1 MFIVAIEGGLGN
13 QMFQYAFFMALQEK
27 YEDVLMKLDLSLIR
41 SDMHNGYEL
50 QNVFGICQ
58 PLCSAKEVIK
68 YSEYCSGKIQMGK
81 VWTFIWAVR
90 RKLFGRKKSFFY
102 QTNST
107 KYDILWEELDKNK
120 NYYFKGVWANYKYF
134 SQYEEAIRKTFVFPQ
149 IVDEQN
155 LKWKKMIEQT
165 NSVSIHF
172 RGGDYYKENFTIMGQ
187 EYYTKA
193 IGLLKERFEERFEE
207 LSFFIFTND
216 LKNAKKNIGDI
227 DHCYYVDNNQGNN
240 SYIDMQL
247 MSLCKHNI
255 MANSTFSFWGAY
267 LNSNDDKVVIGPQS
281 TAGKCSEPYWF
292 EGVILL

>member
-13 QMFQYAFFMALQEK
+13 QMFQYAFFIALQEK
-27 YEDVLMKLDLSLIR
+27 YKDVLMKLDLSLIC

-50 QNVFGICQ
+50 QNIFGICQ

-68 YSEYCSGKIQMGK
+68 YSEYCSDKIHLGK
-81 VWTFIWAVR
+81 VWTLIWSVR
-90 RKLFGRKKSFFY
+90 RKLFGRKKCFVY
-102 QTNST
+102 QADVTEYNMLFEGLN
-107 KYDILWEELDKNK
+107 KDK

-134 SQYEEAIRKTFVFPQ
+134 SQYEELVRRTFVFPQ
-149 IVDEQN
+149 IKDEQN

-172 RGGDYYKENFTIMGQ
+172 RGGDYYKEHFTIMGQ

-193 IGLLKERFEERFEE
+193 ITLLKERFDI
-207 LSFFIFTND
+207 LSFFIFTDD
-216 LKNAKKNIGDI
+216 LENAKKNIGDI
-227 DHCYYVDNNQGNN
+227 DRCYYIENNQGSN

-267 LNSNDDKVVIGPQS
+267 LNANKGKVVIGPRS
-281 TAGKCSEPYWF
+281 TVGKCSEPYWF
-292 EGVILL
+292 EGVFLL